1 MQRGIDA
8 MLKLTNVWVEYGEKV
23 VLERISLDIAEG
35 SFVSIIGPS
44 GAGKSSLLRLLL
56 GQEAPSRGEILLD
69 GEPLPA
75 ECGPDRGVVFQRYSV
90 FPHMTVLGNT
100 VFGLECAQAPF
111 TARLFGAKRR
121 AAVARAKD
129 MLAAVGLGDSFD
141 IYPAQMSGGMQQR
154 LAIAQA
160 LIKQPRLLL
169 LDEPFGA
176 LDPGIRADM
185 HTLITGLWREFGLTI
200 VMVTHDIKEAFS
212 LGTRVLTLDKRRHDP
227 HTPHRYGAGV
237 IYDLALRK
245 ASSTDQA
252 EQESAEAL
260 AAGPNELG
268 ITIDTKG
275 NT

>member
-1 MQRGIDA
+1 MADA
-8 MLKLTNVWVEYGEKV
+8 MLSLKNVWVEYGDKV

-69 GEPLPA
+69 GAPLAP

-100 VFGLECAQAPF
+100 LFGLECAAAPL
-111 TARLFGAKRR
+111 TARLFGSQRR
-121 AAVARAKD
+121 AARERAEA
-129 MLAAVGLGDSFD
+129 MLAAVGLADSLD
-141 IYPAQMSGGMQQR
+141 LYPAQMSGGMQQR

-176 LDPGIRADM
+176 LDPGIRTDM

-200 VMVTHDIKEAFS
+200 VMVTHDIKEAFT

-227 HTPHRYGAGV
+227 HAPHRYGAGV
-237 IYDLALRK
+237 VYDLELTRKVEQVHPEQAALQSV
-245 ASSTDQA
+245 AEPSS
-252 EQESAEAL
+252 
-260 AAGPNELG
+260 
-268 ITIDTKG
+268 ITIDTKD